1 MMGTIVQ
8 LLSSELRLSNPPEP
22 ALTLVRGASPDTSPV
37 GLFCEWKQQFK
48 MATHTPRPPLRNTRI
63 QFYC

>member
-48 MATHTPRPPLRNTRI
+48 MVPSER
-63 QFYC
+63 

>member
-37 GLFCEWKQQFK
+37 GLFCGGKQQFK
-48 MATHTPRPPLRNTRI
+48 IDRSER
-63 QFYC
+63 